1 MGINEKSAV
10 LPRQLSAG
18 EQKRVVIARAL
29 INNPGIVLADEPTSD
44 LDAQTEI
51 EIMELLKK
59 YNQAGVTFVVV
70 THNLQLLRY
79 ATRAFKMEN
88 NQLTDITQF
97 KNLNKLPLELV
108 S

>member
-1 MGINEKSAV
+1 
-10 LPRQLSAG
+10 
-18 EQKRVVIARAL
+18 
-29 INNPGIVLADEPTSD
+29 
-44 LDAQTEI
+44 
-51 EIMELLKK
+51 MELLKK